1 MSILDTV
8 KAHGRHRRL
17 TRLQLMEKV
26 GRLEREADNR
36 TCQLVGLATEVD
48 GLKAERSQLEAQLDT
63 AGIELSG
70 AREDLAA
77 AEEELTALRAFKANV
92 TSVSDLSAQDGPI
105 APAPTAERFDTGPV
119 LRAGKRPVPTW
130 AGDSE
135 TTQSIPV
142 IDLPQQRRAS

>member
-1 MSILDTV
+1 MSIFDTV
-8 KAHGRHRRL
+8 MAHGRHRRL

-48 GLKAERSQLEAQLDT
+48 ELRGERNQLEAQLDT

-77 AEEELTALRAFKANV
+77 AEQELTALRAFKANV
-92 TSVSDLSAQDGPI
+92 TSVSDLDVLT
-105 APAPTAERFDTGPV
+105 APDAPPPTASRFDTGPV

-130 AGDSE
+130 AAEADAE
-135 TTQSIPV
+135 TTQTIP
-142 IDLPQQRRAS
+142 IPQLQAEVA